1 MAVRFKFRSSANFDS
16 VDIGGPSVSVR
27 DLKSNIIRHKNLDI
41 CQDLDLLFSDALT
54 GQEYTDE
61 KFQIPS
67 GSSVIIKRVPA
78 GSVPSNMANFNSFEI
93 VQNKDTRMVNSTL
106 PANIEVDNFDDFG
119 VDLYPVPEVTLSS
132 ADLDTDKN
140 TCTGNDEKS
149 DYVARCSRP
158 CTEGYQK
165 LEESDLSE
173 AIPRVSGPA
182 HGGIEG
188 HMSQEKPM
196 LKVEEDTNIERVVDT
211 NPPAMQNADLRSE
224 LKCSLCDSFFKEA
237 VMIPCCQHSFCQKC
251 IRLVLLEKR
260 RCPKCFSTRCR
271 VDDLLPNV
279 SLRQAI
285 EHFLE
290 SQILIT
296 GSGTAFNQY
305 APDGESG
312 IQAKDMSCGVTI
324 FQTELEPHSPSAT
337 GRGSNQNL
345 VESAYDLL
353 IRNNASTGGIN
364 SRVNVNNPL
373 KAPPFP
379 HKIKQHGSHH
389 PMDMENRHGDLTP
402 SDDFQGESQP
412 THEEAE
418 SNLKKKKGFWVN
430 STADRDRTFVETGRH
445 KKGDRTCYMCGS
457 PDHFVRD
464 CPVASSPHPMLQ
476 RGNAMFPGVMQGYA
490 RPFWNGTPLS
500 HIRPYGNL
508 YCNAGMV
515 PFNATMVPPAPYAVP
530 TYMPSMYGGFSGF
543 GGYVTMGAMAPQI
556 GGIEKPQP
564 DHVDFQNFEK
574 RQKIANENM
583 RRKQSLDD
591 RDDDD
596 DFSNGHLNNETERS
610 RGYKSCVKREKSVS
624 YSDGSFTQR
633 SQKKNLHDY
642 YTDEDNSDDDILE
655 KSSHSSIAVRDRR
668 SYHHL
673 ERSSSEVEDM
683 PSSPKWHRKKRH
695 KYHHRSSK
703 KHSGRRDKCG
713 SDSSR
718 SHHQTDKE
726 KEVGRKR
733 NRPDDKRHNHKCH
746 SHTESGLDQS
756 LSIDQKRQHKE
767 SSHNS
772 RRSKHNPKF
781 GSDDL
786 SHDRWQ
792 MVGESDEDGGE
803 QYHSCKR
810 KRVY

>member
-27 DLKSNIIRHKNLDI
+27 DLKSKIIRHKNLDI

-78 GSVPSNMANFNSFEI
+78 GSVPSNMANFNSFETL
-93 VQNKDTRMVNSTL
+93 QNKVTRMVSSTL
-106 PANIEVDNFDDFG
+106 PANIELDNFDDFG
-119 VDLYPVPEVTLSS
+119 VDLYPVPEATLSC

-140 TCTGNDEKS
+140 ACTGSDEKS
-149 DYVARCSRP
+149 DYVARCSKP

-182 HGGIEG
+182 HGEIEG
-188 HMSQEKPM
+188 NMSQEKPTH
-196 LKVEEDTNIERVVDT
+196 KVEEDTNIEKVVDT
-211 NPPAMQNADLRSE
+211 SPPAMQNVNLPSE

-251 IRLVLLEKR
+251 IRLVLLEKT

-290 SQILIT
+290 SQILTT
-296 GSGTAFNQY
+296 GSGTAFHQY

-312 IQAKDMSCGVTI
+312 IQAKDVSCGVSI
-324 FQTELEPHSPSAT
+324 FQRELEPHSPSTT
-337 GRGSNQNL
+337 GRGSNQNM

-353 IRNNASTGGIN
+353 IRNNASTGGNN

-373 KAPPFP
+373 KAPHLP
-379 HKIKQHGSHH
+379 HKINQHGSCL
-389 PMDMENRHGDLTP
+389 PVDMENRHGDLAAF
-402 SDDFQGESQP
+402 DDFQGESQP
-412 THEEAE
+412 THFE
-418 SNLKKKKGFWVN
+418 
-430 STADRDRTFVETGRH
+430 DRDRTFLEIGRH

-464 CPVASSPHPMLQ
+464 CPAASSPHQ
-476 RGNAMFPGVMQGYA
+476 RGSAMFPGVMQGYA

-508 YCNAGMV
+508 YCNAGMM
-515 PFNATMVPPAPYAVP
+515 PFNATMVPAAPYAVP
-530 TYMPSMYGGFSGF
+530 TYMPSMYGGFPGF
-543 GGYVTMGAMAPQI
+543 SGYVTMGAVAPQL
-556 GGIEKPQP
+556 GGIEKHHLSHQEY
-564 DHVDFQNFEK
+564 VDFQNFEK
-574 RQKIANENM
+574 RQKISNEN
-583 RRKQSLDD
+583 RSISLLTRKQSLDD

-596 DFSNGHLNNETERS
+596 NFSNGHPYNETERS
-610 RGYKSCVKREKSVS
+610 YGYKSCIKREKSVS
-624 YSDGSFTQR
+624 YSNSRFTQR
-633 SQKKNLHDY
+633 SQRKNLHDY
-642 YTDEDNSDDDILE
+642 YTDHDNSDDDRLE

-683 PSSPKWHRKKRH
+683 PSCPKLHRKKRH

-703 KHSGRRDKCG
+703 KHSERIDKCG

-718 SHHQTDKE
+718 SHHQTHKE
-726 KEVGRKR
+726 KEVDRKR
-733 NRPDDKRHNHKCH
+733 NRPDDKRHNYKCH
-746 SHTESGLDQS
+746 SHTESGVDQS
-756 LSIDQKRQHKE
+756 LSIDQKRRQKE
-767 SSHNS
+767 SSHTS
-772 RRSKHNPKF
+772 RHSKHNPKS
-781 GSDDL
+781 GTDNL

-792 MVGESDEDGGE
+792 MVSGSDKDSGE

-810 KRVY
+810 KRVH